1 MPKPKKILDD
11 ISTVWLHATMMQL
24 TLVFWTLAGE
34 LSVTYARRLLP
45 SFEAC
50 SMTAH
55 TKNWVPL
62 SIKKAIISGQ
72 PGSTSS
78 FEVLIIPPWLVAIG
92 RSKHHVSNLGD
103 PCSDQLFRIPK
114 V

>member
-1 MPKPKKILDD
+1 MGD

-24 TLVFWTLAGE
+24 TLVFWTPAGE

-55 TKNWVPL
+55 TKNWVQL
-62 SIKKAIISGQ
+62 SIKKSNYLWATWLHKQ
-72 PGSTSS
+72 LGSVDHSTVVGGSWS
-78 FEVLIIPPWLVAIG
+78 WQASCVE
-92 RSKHHVSNLGD
+92 S
-103 PCSDQLFRIPK
+103 
-114 V
+114 